1 MDTLREAD
9 TMKQVSKRPIAVIV
23 AWSIF
28 CILFLSA
35 LSYVYLAQPFSGQG
49 NDIAGNLFSV
59 MAAGISAVAATVLWL
74 QHDPDDPPRRIWK
87 YFSFGLWAWVAGDAI
102 WMVYNL
108 TLVEVPTFSLA
119 DAFYLAGYC
128 FLAAAL
134 HHQYRILYRPT
145 RRQDLTLT
153 SVIVTA
159 LLLGTLLVQLAA
171 LKFDFRQLTLGR
183 YLNFLYAAG
192 ELAIAVVALVYS
204 LNFGRGALARPWF
217 GLAIFALADAFYA
230 WLIESGSYAFSVAAG
245 NLPSLI
251 ADASYVAAYLVLT
264 LGLIMHLLLVK
275 YGPRPPKAS

>member
-1 MDTLREAD
+1 
-9 TMKQVSKRPIAVIV
+9 MKKVSIRPVTVIL

-35 LSYVYLAQPFSGQG
+35 LIYIYLAQPFSGQG
-49 NDIAGNLFSV
+49 NNIASNLFIV
-59 MAAGISAVAATVLWL
+59 VAAGISAVAATVLWL
-74 QHDPDDPPRRIWK
+74 QHDPEDPPRRIWR
-87 YFSFGLWAWVAGDAI
+87 YFSFGLWAWVAGDTI

-119 DAFYLAGYC
+119 DTSYLAGYC

-134 HHQYRILYRPT
+134 HRQYRILYRPS
-145 RRQDLTLT
+145 RRKDLALTLL
-153 SVIVTA
+153 IVTA

-171 LKFDFRQLTLGR
+171 LEFNFHQLTPSG

-192 ELAIAVVALVYS
+192 ELAIAVVALIYS
-204 LNFGRGALARPWF
+204 LNFRRGALARPWF

-230 WLIESGSYAFSVAAG
+230 WLIESGSYAYSLADG

-251 ADASYVAAYLVLT
+251 ADASYTAAYLVLT

-275 YGPRPPKAS
+275 YGLKPLKASLEH